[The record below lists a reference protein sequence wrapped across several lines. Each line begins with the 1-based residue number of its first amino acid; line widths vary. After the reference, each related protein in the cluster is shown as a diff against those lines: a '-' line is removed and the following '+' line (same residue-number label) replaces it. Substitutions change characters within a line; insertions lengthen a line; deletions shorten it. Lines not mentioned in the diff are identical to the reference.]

1 MLGIRKGM
9 WLSQSGEWKSDDSND
24 SDFEISDEEKPKK
37 SKRPKIEKKTRPRR
51 RKGPIRNNINWS
63 DATQLTHL
71 DIYYSEQTNTY
82 ATAEIELTKL
92 QLPNLRFLQ
101 LANVVLN
108 ERGLARLLEKVDSG
122 ETQLLGFPNLTFLSL
137 RRSFLTANNSVDS
150 LLFLLRNTENLR
162 TLDLQGCYRYDYEDL
177 LTALGKALKVSF

>member
-1 MLGIRKGM
+1 MNSFTSNVLTFPPKFIPELINLKK
-9 WLSQSGEWKSDDSND
+9 LTKVVLHQS
-24 SDFEISDEEKPKK
+24 
-37 SKRPKIEKKTRPRR
+37 
-51 RKGPIRNNINWS
+51 GPIRNNINWS